1 MSDEPRS
8 GYNASPVPSA
18 GSTGAIG
25 ALVAGFVPV
34 GNGADVVATV
44 DVVTVDVGGFAGS
57 TDGGVDAV
65 GGRESTRRP
74 SPLGDPDEHDAAN
87 PTPTSRIAA
96 TRSEPA
102 RRTARTVPG
111 DVGPVVASGLLDDS

>member
-1 MSDEPRS
+1 MSDEPRP
-8 GYNASPVPSA
+8 GYNASPVPSV
-18 GSTGAIG
+18 GSTGVIG
-25 ALVAGFVPV
+25 ALVAGFAP
-34 GNGADVVATV
+34 GGDVVEVVDTVDVDTV
-44 DVVTVDVGGFAGS
+44 DVVGVGRS